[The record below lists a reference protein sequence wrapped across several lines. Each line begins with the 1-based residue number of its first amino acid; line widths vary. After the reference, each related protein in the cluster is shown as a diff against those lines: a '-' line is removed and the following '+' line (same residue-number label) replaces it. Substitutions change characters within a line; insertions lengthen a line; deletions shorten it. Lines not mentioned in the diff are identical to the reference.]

1 MNNNRR
7 RFLQLL
13 GASALAPTVSSAA
26 DTYPTRPIRI
36 IVGFAP
42 GTATDIAMRL
52 IAQPLSVR
60 LGREVVVENK
70 PGAASNIAA
79 DFVVRSPPGGYTLLA
94 MTVTNAI
101 NATFYPHLNFDITR
115 DIVPVI
121 ATFQSPSTFVVNPS
135 VPVKTIPEF
144 IAYAKAN
151 PGKLN
156 YASSGYGSAPN
167 LNGEMFKIM
176 TGVNIVHVPYR
187 SSLVPDLLAG
197 QVQAFIG
204 PMPVTIAYV
213 KAGKLRA
220 LGVTSAKRSDALPDV
235 PAIAEFVPG
244 YEATIWHGLGAPKG
258 TPPAIV
264 DRLNKEINAVLA
276 APDFKAK
283 FAKIGGTT
291 LGGTSAAYG
300 KLIAD
305 EIAKWGKVIREANIK
320 PQSDK

>member
-1 MNNNRR
+1 MNDNRR

-60 LGREVVVENK
+60 LGREMVVENK

-79 DFVVRSPPGGYTLLA
+79 DFVVRSPPDGYTLLA

-244 YEATIWHGLGAPKG
+244 YEATIWQALFAPRG
-258 TPPAIV
+258 TPQPII
-264 DRLNKEINAVLA
+264 DRVRKEVNEILKTK
-276 APDFKAK
+276 DFADKLTKTGAGEPY
-283 FAKIGGTT
+283 FTT
-291 LGGTSAAYG
+291 LPEFTARLHRDFDRYG
-300 KLIAD
+300 KI
-305 EIAKWGKVIREANIK
+305 IK
-320 PQSDK
+320 AAGIEVR

>member
-79 DFVVRSPPGGYTLLA
+79 DFVVRSPPDGYTLLA

-244 YEATIWHGLGAPKG
+244 YEATIWHGLGAPKD

>member
-79 DFVVRSPPGGYTLLA
+79 DFVVRSPPDGYTLLA

-291 LGGTSAAYG
+291 LGDTSAAYG

-320 PQSDK
+320 PQLDK

>member
-1 MNNNRR
+1 MGRIS
-7 RFLQLL
+7 
-13 GASALAPTVSSAA
+13 AAALASCAALCAAPAAA
-26 DTYPTRPIRI
+26 DTYPARPIRI

-79 DFVVRSPPGGYTLLA
+79 DFVVRSPPDGYTLLA

-244 YEATIWHGLGAPKG
+244 YEATIWHGLGAPKD

>member
-7 RFLQLL
+7 RFLKLI
-13 GASALAPTVSSAA
+13 GASALAPTVSFAA

-52 IAQPLSVR
+52 IAQPLGAR
-60 LGREVVVENK
+60 LGREVIVENK

-79 DFVVRSPPGGYTLLA
+79 DFVVRSPADGYTLLA

-101 NATFYPHLNFDITR
+101 NATFYPHLNFDIAR
-115 DIVPVI
+115 DIVPIV
-121 ATFQSPSTFVVNPS
+121 ATFQSPSTFVVNPA
-135 VPVKTIPEF
+135 VPAKTIPEF

-167 LNGEMFKIM
+167 LNGELFKIM

-197 QVQAFIG
+197 QTQAFIG
-204 PMPVTIAYV
+204 PMPVTLAFV
-213 KAGKLRA
+213 KSGKLRA
-220 LGVTSAKRSDALPDV
+220 LGVTSTKRSDALPDV

-276 APDFKAK
+276 EPDFKSK
-283 FAKIGGTT
+283 FAKIGGIA

-305 EIAKWGKVIREANIK
+305 EIAKWGKVIHEAK
-320 PQSDK
+320 LEPHPEK

>member
-1 MNNNRR
+1 MNDNRR

-79 DFVVRSPPGGYTLLA
+79 DFVVRSPPDGYTLLA

>member
-79 DFVVRSPPGGYTLLA
+79 DFVVRSPPDGYTLLA

>member
-79 DFVVRSPPGGYTLLA
+79 DFVVRSPPDGYTLLA

-115 DIVPVI
+115 DIVPLI

>member
-1 MNNNRR
+1 
-7 RFLQLL
+7 
-13 GASALAPTVSSAA
+13 
-26 DTYPTRPIRI
+26 
-36 IVGFAP
+36 
-42 GTATDIAMRL
+42 
-52 IAQPLSVR
+52 
-60 LGREVVVENK
+60 
-70 PGAASNIAA
+70 
-79 DFVVRSPPGGYTLLA
+79 
-94 MTVTNAI
+94 
-101 NATFYPHLNFDITR
+101 
-115 DIVPVI
+115 
-121 ATFQSPSTFVVNPS
+121 
-135 VPVKTIPEF
+135 
-144 IAYAKAN
+144 
-151 PGKLN
+151 
-156 YASSGYGSAPN
+156 
-167 LNGEMFKIM
+167 
-176 TGVNIVHVPYR
+176 
-187 SSLVPDLLAG
+187 VPDLLAG

>member
-26 DTYPTRPIRI
+26 DTYPTRAIRI

-79 DFVVRSPPGGYTLLA
+79 DFVVRSPPDGYTLLA

>member
-1 MNNNRR
+1 M
-7 RFLQLL
+7 L

-26 DTYPTRPIRI
+26 DTYPTRAIRI

-79 DFVVRSPPGGYTLLA
+79 DFVVRSPPDGYTLLA

>member
-13 GASALAPTVSSAA
+13 GASALAPTVSFAA

-79 DFVVRSPPGGYTLLA
+79 DFVVRSPPDGYTLLA

>member
-1 MNNNRR
+1 MTNSRR
-7 RFLQLL
+7 RFLQWL
-13 GASALAPTVSSAA
+13 GAVALAPTVSSAA
-26 DTYPTRPIRI
+26 EPYPTRPIRI

-52 IAQPLSVR
+52 IAQPLSAR
-60 LGREVVVENK
+60 LGQEVVVENK

-79 DFVVRSPPGGYTLLA
+79 DFVVRSPADGYTLLA

-101 NATFYPHLNFDITR
+101 NATFYPHLNFDIAR
-115 DIVPVI
+115 DIVPIV
-121 ATFQSPSTFVVNPS
+121 ATFQSPSTFVVHPS
-135 VPVKTIPEF
+135 VPAKTIPEF

-156 YASSGYGSAPN
+156 YASSGFGSAPN
-167 LNGEMFKIM
+167 LNGELFKLM

-197 QVQAFIG
+197 QVQVFIG

-220 LGVTSAKRSDALPDV
+220 LGVTSTKRSDALPDV

-258 TPPAIV
+258 TSPAIV
-264 DRLNKEINAVLA
+264 AKLNNEINAVLA
-276 APDFKAK
+276 TPDFKAK
-283 FAKIGGTT
+283 FAKIGGIT
-291 LGGTSAAYG
+291 LGGTSAEYG
-300 KLIAD
+300 KRIAD
-305 EIAKWGKVIREANIK
+305 EIAKWGKVVREAK
-320 PQSDK
+320 LAPHPDK

>member
-220 LGVTSAKRSDALPDV
+220 LGVTSAMRSDALPDV

-320 PQSDK
+320 PPSDK

>member
-79 DFVVRSPPGGYTLLA
+79 DFVVRSPPDGYTLLA

-220 LGVTSAKRSDALPDV
+220 LGVTSAKHSDALPDV

-244 YEATIWHGLGAPKG
+244 YEATIWHGLGAPKD

>member
-60 LGREVVVENK
+60 LGREMVVENK

-79 DFVVRSPPGGYTLLA
+79 DFVVRSPPDGYTLLA

>member
-26 DTYPTRPIRI
+26 DTYPTRAIRI

-79 DFVVRSPPGGYTLLA
+79 DFVVRSPPDGYTLLA

-258 TPPAIV
+258 TQPAIG

-283 FAKIGGTT
+283 FARIGGTT